1 MKFVDEALIT
11 VEAGNGGAGC
21 LSFRREKYIPKG
33 GPDGGDGG
41 HGGSVILMADE
52 NLNTLI
58 DYRFQPRYRADNGR
72 PCAGRNKT
80 GAGGSDLVLKVPVG
94 TAIYN
99 DETNT
104 LVGEVVADGDVMTVA
119 EGGRGGL
126 GNTRFKSSTNRA
138 PRRTTP
144 GTPGEAYKLRLELRL
159 LADVG
164 LVGLPNAGK
173 STLLNRMVGA
183 KVSIVTHKVQT
194 TRARIRGICVE
205 GAAQLVFVDTPGL
218 FKPRRRLDRAMVAA
232 AWGGAMDADIV
243 VLLVEA
249 HRGISSGVQSI
260 LDQLKELG
268 DRRVILAINKI
279 DRVKSD
285 ALLALTRQL
294 NAAFAFEKTFMISAE
309 RGHGVPDL
317 RAWLGQ
323 ELPEGP
329 WLYPEDQIADLPLRM
344 IAAEMMREKLTLRLH
359 QELPYQLTVETESWE
374 GRHEGSAR
382 VDQVIYVGR
391 DGHKGILLGNKGET
405 IKAVS
410 KAARE
415 ELEGFLER
423 RVHLFCKV
431 KVRQKWLEDA
441 ARYSEMGLDFRD

>member
-72 PCAGRNKT
+72 PGAGRNKT

-99 DETNT
+99 DQTNT

-173 STLLNRMVGA
+173 STLISQLSAAKPKIADYPFTTLVPQLGVVSLAPHRNFVIADIPGLISGA
-183 KVSIVTHKVQT
+183 
-194 TRARIRGICVE
+194 AE
-205 GAAQLVFVDTPGL
+205 GAGLGTRFLKHLTRTRILLHLVDVAPIDEKDPVDVVETIADELEQFSPSLAARERWLILNKVDLVNADERDAFIDELKEAFNWPHPVHVISGVTGDGCEL
-218 FKPRRRLDRAMVAA
+218 LAYNLMTRLEELAIERREDP
-232 AWGGAMDADIV
+232 D
-243 VLLVEA
+243 VEA
-249 HRGISSGVQSI
+249 
-260 LDQLKELG
+260 
-268 DRRVILAINKI
+268 
-279 DRVKSD
+279 
-285 ALLALTRQL
+285 
-294 NAAFAFEKTFMISAE
+294 AE
-309 RGHGVPDL
+309 
-317 RAWLGQ
+317 RAWLDQ
-323 ELPEGP
+323 MAEEAHERIAELREVRRAQRKGID
-329 WLYPEDQIADLPLRM
+329 LEPEDDDDDYEH
-344 IAAEMMREKLTLRLH
+344 EME
-359 QELPYQLTVETESWE
+359 
-374 GRHEGSAR
+374 
-382 VDQVIYVGR
+382 VIVVR
-391 DGHKGILLGNKGET
+391 D
-405 IKAVS
+405 
-410 KAARE
+410 
-415 ELEGFLER
+415 
-423 RVHLFCKV
+423 
-431 KVRQKWLEDA
+431 
-441 ARYSEMGLDFRD
+441 

>member
-72 PCAGRNKT
+72 PGAGRNKT

-173 STLLNRMVGA
+173 STLISQLSAAKPKIADYPFTTLVPQLGVVSLAPHRNFVIADIPGLISGA
-183 KVSIVTHKVQT
+183 
-194 TRARIRGICVE
+194 AE
-205 GAAQLVFVDTPGL
+205 GAGLGTRFLKHLTRTRILLHLVDVAPFDEKDPVDVVETIADELEQFSPSLAARERWLILNKVDLVNADERDAFIDELKEAFNWPHPVHVISGVTGDGCEL
-218 FKPRRRLDRAMVAA
+218 LAYNLMTRLEELAIERREDP
-232 AWGGAMDADIV
+232 D
-243 VLLVEA
+243 VEA
-249 HRGISSGVQSI
+249 
-260 LDQLKELG
+260 
-268 DRRVILAINKI
+268 
-279 DRVKSD
+279 
-285 ALLALTRQL
+285 
-294 NAAFAFEKTFMISAE
+294 AE
-309 RGHGVPDL
+309 
-317 RAWLGQ
+317 RAWLDQ
-323 ELPEGP
+323 MAEEAHERIAELREVRRAQRKGID
-329 WLYPEDQIADLPLRM
+329 LEPEDDDDDYEH
-344 IAAEMMREKLTLRLH
+344 EME
-359 QELPYQLTVETESWE
+359 
-374 GRHEGSAR
+374 
-382 VDQVIYVGR
+382 VIVVR
-391 DGHKGILLGNKGET
+391 D
-405 IKAVS
+405 
-410 KAARE
+410 
-415 ELEGFLER
+415 
-423 RVHLFCKV
+423 
-431 KVRQKWLEDA
+431 
-441 ARYSEMGLDFRD
+441 

>member
-72 PCAGRNKT
+72 PGAGRNKT

-173 STLLNRMVGA
+173 STLISQLSAAKPKIADYPFTTLVPQLGVVSLAPHRNFVIADIPGLISGA
-183 KVSIVTHKVQT
+183 
-194 TRARIRGICVE
+194 AE
-205 GAAQLVFVDTPGL
+205 GAGL
-218 FKPRRRLDRAMVAA
+218 GTRF
-232 AWGGAMDADIV
+232 
-243 VLLVEA
+243 
-249 HRGISSGVQSI
+249 
-260 LDQLKELG
+260 LKH
-268 DRRVILAINKI
+268 
-279 DRVKSD
+279 
-285 ALLALTRQL
+285 LTRTRIL
-294 NAAFAFEKTFMISAE
+294 LHLVDVAPIDEKDPVDVVET
-309 RGHGVPDL
+309 
-317 RAWLGQ
+317 
-323 ELPEGP
+323 
-329 WLYPEDQIADLPLRM
+329 IAD
-344 IAAEMMREKLTLRLH
+344 
-359 QELPYQLTVETESWE
+359 ELEQFSPSL
-374 GRHEGSAR
+374 
-382 VDQVIYVGR
+382 
-391 DGHKGILLGNKGET
+391 
-405 IKAVS
+405 
-410 KAARE
+410 AARE
-415 ELEGFLER
+415 RWLILNKVDLVNADER
-423 RVHLFCKV
+423 DAFIDALKEAFNWPHPVHGT
-431 KVRQKWLEDA
+431 
-441 ARYSEMGLDFRD
+441 SSGEML

>member
-72 PCAGRNKT
+72 PGAGRNKT

-99 DETNT
+99 DQTNT

-173 STLLNRMVGA
+173 STLISQLSAAKPKIADYPFTTLVPQLGVVSLAPHRNFVIADIPGLISGA
-183 KVSIVTHKVQT
+183 
-194 TRARIRGICVE
+194 AE
-205 GAAQLVFVDTPGL
+205 GAGLGTRFLKHLTRTRILLHLVDVAPIDEKDPVDVVETIADELEQFSPSLAARERWLILNKVDLVNADERDAFIDELKEAFNWPHPVHVISGVTGDGCEL
-218 FKPRRRLDRAMVAA
+218 LAYNLMTRLEELAIERREDP
-232 AWGGAMDADIV
+232 D
-243 VLLVEA
+243 VEA
-249 HRGISSGVQSI
+249 
-260 LDQLKELG
+260 
-268 DRRVILAINKI
+268 
-279 DRVKSD
+279 
-285 ALLALTRQL
+285 
-294 NAAFAFEKTFMISAE
+294 AE
-309 RGHGVPDL
+309 
-317 RAWLGQ
+317 RAWLDQ
-323 ELPEGP
+323 MAEEAHERIAELREVRRAQRKGID
-329 WLYPEDQIADLPLRM
+329 LEPEDDDDDDEH
-344 IAAEMMREKLTLRLH
+344 EME
-359 QELPYQLTVETESWE
+359 
-374 GRHEGSAR
+374 
-382 VDQVIYVGR
+382 VIVVR
-391 DGHKGILLGNKGET
+391 D
-405 IKAVS
+405 
-410 KAARE
+410 
-415 ELEGFLER
+415 
-423 RVHLFCKV
+423 
-431 KVRQKWLEDA
+431 
-441 ARYSEMGLDFRD
+441 

>member
-72 PCAGRNKT
+72 PGAGRNKT

-99 DETNT
+99 DQTNT

-144 GTPGEAYKLRLELRL
+144 GTPGEAYRLRLELRL

-173 STLLNRMVGA
+173 STLISQLSAAKPKIADYPFTTLVPQLGVVSLAPHRNFVIADIPGLISGA
-183 KVSIVTHKVQT
+183 
-194 TRARIRGICVE
+194 AE
-205 GAAQLVFVDTPGL
+205 GAGLGTRFLKHLTRTRILLHLVDVAPIDEKDPVDVVETIADELEQFSPSLAARERWLILNKVDLVNADERDVFIDALKEAFNWPHPVHVISGVTGDGCEL
-218 FKPRRRLDRAMVAA
+218 LAYNLMTRLEELAIERREDP
-232 AWGGAMDADIV
+232 D
-243 VLLVEA
+243 VEA
-249 HRGISSGVQSI
+249 
-260 LDQLKELG
+260 
-268 DRRVILAINKI
+268 
-279 DRVKSD
+279 
-285 ALLALTRQL
+285 
-294 NAAFAFEKTFMISAE
+294 AE
-309 RGHGVPDL
+309 
-317 RAWLGQ
+317 RAWLDQ
-323 ELPEGP
+323 MAEEAHERIAELREVRRAQRKGID
-329 WLYPEDQIADLPLRM
+329 LEPEDDDDDYEH
-344 IAAEMMREKLTLRLH
+344 EME
-359 QELPYQLTVETESWE
+359 
-374 GRHEGSAR
+374 
-382 VDQVIYVGR
+382 VIVVR
-391 DGHKGILLGNKGET
+391 D
-405 IKAVS
+405 
-410 KAARE
+410 
-415 ELEGFLER
+415 
-423 RVHLFCKV
+423 
-431 KVRQKWLEDA
+431 
-441 ARYSEMGLDFRD
+441 

>member
-41 HGGSVILMADE
+41 HGGSGILMADE

-72 PCAGRNKT
+72 PGAGRNKT

-99 DETNT
+99 DQTNT

-173 STLLNRMVGA
+173 STLISQLSAAKPKIADYPFTTLVPQLGVVSLAPHRNFVIADIPGLISGA
-183 KVSIVTHKVQT
+183 
-194 TRARIRGICVE
+194 AE
-205 GAAQLVFVDTPGL
+205 GAGLGTRFLKHLTRTRILLHLVDVAPIDEKDPVDVVETIADELEQFSPSLAARERWLILNKVDLVNADKRDAFIDELKEAFNWPHPVHVISGVTGDGCEL
-218 FKPRRRLDRAMVAA
+218 LAYNLMTRLEELAIERREDP
-232 AWGGAMDADIV
+232 D
-243 VLLVEA
+243 VEA
-249 HRGISSGVQSI
+249 
-260 LDQLKELG
+260 
-268 DRRVILAINKI
+268 
-279 DRVKSD
+279 
-285 ALLALTRQL
+285 
-294 NAAFAFEKTFMISAE
+294 AE
-309 RGHGVPDL
+309 
-317 RAWLGQ
+317 RAWLDQ
-323 ELPEGP
+323 MAEEAHERIAELREVRRAQRKGID
-329 WLYPEDQIADLPLRM
+329 LEPEDDDDDYEH
-344 IAAEMMREKLTLRLH
+344 EME
-359 QELPYQLTVETESWE
+359 
-374 GRHEGSAR
+374 
-382 VDQVIYVGR
+382 VIVVR
-391 DGHKGILLGNKGET
+391 D
-405 IKAVS
+405 
-410 KAARE
+410 
-415 ELEGFLER
+415 
-423 RVHLFCKV
+423 
-431 KVRQKWLEDA
+431 
-441 ARYSEMGLDFRD
+441 

>member
-58 DYRFQPRYRADNGR
+58 EYRFQPRDRADNGR
-72 PCAGRNKT
+72 PGAGRNKT
-80 GAGGSDLVLKVPVG
+80 GAGGSDLVLRVPVG

-99 DETNT
+99 DQTNT

-173 STLLNRMVGA
+173 STLISQLSAAKPKIADYPFTTLVPQLGVVSLAPHRNFVIADIPGLISGA
-183 KVSIVTHKVQT
+183 
-194 TRARIRGICVE
+194 AE
-205 GAAQLVFVDTPGL
+205 GAGLGTRFLKHLTRTRILLHLVDVAPIDEKDPVDVVETIADELEQFSPSL
-218 FKPRRRLDRAMVAA
+218 AA
-232 AWGGAMDADIV
+232 RERWLILNKVDLVNADERDAFIDE
-243 VLLVEA
+243 LKEA
-249 HRGISSGVQSI
+249 FNWPHPVHVISGVTG
-260 LDQLKELG
+260 DGCELLAYNLMT
-268 DRRVILAINKI
+268 RLEELAIERRE
-279 DRVKSD
+279 DPDV
-285 ALLALTRQL
+285 
-294 NAAFAFEKTFMISAE
+294 ESAE
-309 RGHGVPDL
+309 R
-317 RAWLGQ
+317 AWLDQ
-323 ELPEGP
+323 MAEEAHERIAELREVRRAQRKG
-329 WLYPEDQIADLPLRM
+329 LDLEPEDDDDDDEH
-344 IAAEMMREKLTLRLH
+344 EME
-359 QELPYQLTVETESWE
+359 
-374 GRHEGSAR
+374 
-382 VDQVIYVGR
+382 VIVVR
-391 DGHKGILLGNKGET
+391 D
-405 IKAVS
+405 
-410 KAARE
+410 
-415 ELEGFLER
+415 
-423 RVHLFCKV
+423 
-431 KVRQKWLEDA
+431 
-441 ARYSEMGLDFRD
+441 

>member
-72 PCAGRNKT
+72 PGAGRNKT

-144 GTPGEAYKLRLELRL
+144 GTPGEAYKLRLEL
-159 LADVG
+159 
-164 LVGLPNAGK
+164 
-173 STLLNRMVGA
+173 
-183 KVSIVTHKVQT
+183 
-194 TRARIRGICVE
+194 
-205 GAAQLVFVDTPGL
+205 
-218 FKPRRRLDRAMVAA
+218 
-232 AWGGAMDADIV
+232 
-243 VLLVEA
+243 
-249 HRGISSGVQSI
+249 
-260 LDQLKELG
+260 
-268 DRRVILAINKI
+268 
-279 DRVKSD
+279 
-285 ALLALTRQL
+285 
-294 NAAFAFEKTFMISAE
+294 AFA
-309 RGHGVPDL
+309 G
-317 RAWLGQ
+317 
-323 ELPEGP
+323 
-329 WLYPEDQIADLPLRM
+329 
-344 IAAEMMREKLTLRLH
+344 
-359 QELPYQLTVETESWE
+359 
-374 GRHEGSAR
+374 
-382 VDQVIYVGR
+382 
-391 DGHKGILLGNKGET
+391 
-405 IKAVS
+405 
-410 KAARE
+410 
-415 ELEGFLER
+415 
-423 RVHLFCKV
+423 
-431 KVRQKWLEDA
+431 
-441 ARYSEMGLDFRD
+441 

>member
-72 PCAGRNKT
+72 PGAGRNKT

-144 GTPGEAYKLRLELRL
+144 GTLGEAYKLRLELRL

-173 STLLNRMVGA
+173 STLISQLSAAKPKIADYPFTTLVPQLGVVSLAPHRNFVIADIPGLISGA
-183 KVSIVTHKVQT
+183 
-194 TRARIRGICVE
+194 AE
-205 GAAQLVFVDTPGL
+205 GAGLGTRFLKHLTRTRILLHLVDVAPIDEKDPVDVVETIADELEQFSPSLAARERWLILNKVDLVNADERDVFIDALKEAFNWPHPVHVISGVTGDGCEL
-218 FKPRRRLDRAMVAA
+218 LAYNLMTRLEELAIERREDP
-232 AWGGAMDADIV
+232 D
-243 VLLVEA
+243 VEA
-249 HRGISSGVQSI
+249 
-260 LDQLKELG
+260 
-268 DRRVILAINKI
+268 
-279 DRVKSD
+279 
-285 ALLALTRQL
+285 
-294 NAAFAFEKTFMISAE
+294 AE
-309 RGHGVPDL
+309 
-317 RAWLGQ
+317 RAWLDQ
-323 ELPEGP
+323 MAEEAHERIAELREVRRAQRKGID
-329 WLYPEDQIADLPLRM
+329 LEPEDDDDDDEH
-344 IAAEMMREKLTLRLH
+344 EME
-359 QELPYQLTVETESWE
+359 
-374 GRHEGSAR
+374 
-382 VDQVIYVGR
+382 VIVVR
-391 DGHKGILLGNKGET
+391 D
-405 IKAVS
+405 
-410 KAARE
+410 
-415 ELEGFLER
+415 
-423 RVHLFCKV
+423 
-431 KVRQKWLEDA
+431 
-441 ARYSEMGLDFRD
+441 

>member
-72 PCAGRNKT
+72 PGAGRNKT

-99 DETNT
+99 DQTNT

-173 STLLNRMVGA
+173 STLISQLSAAKPKIADYPFTTLVPQLGVVSLAPHRNFVIADIPGLISGA
-183 KVSIVTHKVQT
+183 
-194 TRARIRGICVE
+194 AE
-205 GAAQLVFVDTPGL
+205 GAGLGTRFLKHLTRTRILLHLVDVAPIDEKDPVDVVETIADELEQFSPSLAARERWLILNKVDLVNADERDVFIDALKEAFNWPHPVHVISGVTGDGCEL
-218 FKPRRRLDRAMVAA
+218 LAYNLMTRLEELAIERREDP
-232 AWGGAMDADIV
+232 D
-243 VLLVEA
+243 VEA
-249 HRGISSGVQSI
+249 
-260 LDQLKELG
+260 
-268 DRRVILAINKI
+268 
-279 DRVKSD
+279 
-285 ALLALTRQL
+285 
-294 NAAFAFEKTFMISAE
+294 AE
-309 RGHGVPDL
+309 
-317 RAWLGQ
+317 RAWLDQ
-323 ELPEGP
+323 MAEEAHERIAELREVRRAQRKGID
-329 WLYPEDQIADLPLRM
+329 LEPEDDDDDYEH
-344 IAAEMMREKLTLRLH
+344 EME
-359 QELPYQLTVETESWE
+359 
-374 GRHEGSAR
+374 
-382 VDQVIYVGR
+382 VIVVR
-391 DGHKGILLGNKGET
+391 D
-405 IKAVS
+405 
-410 KAARE
+410 
-415 ELEGFLER
+415 
-423 RVHLFCKV
+423 
-431 KVRQKWLEDA
+431 
-441 ARYSEMGLDFRD
+441 

>member
-72 PCAGRNKT
+72 PGAGRNKT

-173 STLLNRMVGA
+173 STLISQLSAAKPKIADYPFTTLVPQLGVVSLAPHRNFVIADIPGLISGA
-183 KVSIVTHKVQT
+183 
-194 TRARIRGICVE
+194 AE
-205 GAAQLVFVDTPGL
+205 GAGL
-218 FKPRRRLDRAMVAA
+218 GTRF
-232 AWGGAMDADIV
+232 
-243 VLLVEA
+243 
-249 HRGISSGVQSI
+249 
-260 LDQLKELG
+260 LKH
-268 DRRVILAINKI
+268 
-279 DRVKSD
+279 
-285 ALLALTRQL
+285 LTRTRIL
-294 NAAFAFEKTFMISAE
+294 LHLVDVAPVDEKDPVDVVET
-309 RGHGVPDL
+309 
-317 RAWLGQ
+317 
-323 ELPEGP
+323 
-329 WLYPEDQIADLPLRM
+329 IAD
-344 IAAEMMREKLTLRLH
+344 
-359 QELPYQLTVETESWE
+359 ELEQFSPSL
-374 GRHEGSAR
+374 
-382 VDQVIYVGR
+382 
-391 DGHKGILLGNKGET
+391 
-405 IKAVS
+405 
-410 KAARE
+410 AARE
-415 ELEGFLER
+415 RWLILNKVDLVNADERDEFIDALKEAFNWPYPVHVISGVTGDGCELLGYNLMTRLEELAIER
-423 RVHLFCKV
+423 REDPDTEAAERTWLDQMAEEAHERIAELRE
-431 KVRQKWLEDA
+431 VRRAQRKGIDLEPEDDDDEH
-441 ARYSEMGLDFRD
+441 EMEVIVVRD

>member
-72 PCAGRNKT
+72 PGAGRNKT

-144 GTPGEAYKLRLELRL
+144 GIPGEAYKLRLELRL

-173 STLLNRMVGA
+173 STLISQLSAAKPKIADYPFTTLVPQLGVVSLAPHRNFVIADIPGLISGA
-183 KVSIVTHKVQT
+183 
-194 TRARIRGICVE
+194 AE
-205 GAAQLVFVDTPGL
+205 GAGLGTRFLKHLTRTRILLHLVDVAPIDEKDPVDVVETIADELEQFSPSLAARERWLILNKVDLVNADERDAFIDELKEAFNWPHPVHVISGVTGDGCEL
-218 FKPRRRLDRAMVAA
+218 LAYNLMTRLEELAIERREDP
-232 AWGGAMDADIV
+232 D
-243 VLLVEA
+243 VEA
-249 HRGISSGVQSI
+249 
-260 LDQLKELG
+260 
-268 DRRVILAINKI
+268 
-279 DRVKSD
+279 
-285 ALLALTRQL
+285 
-294 NAAFAFEKTFMISAE
+294 AE
-309 RGHGVPDL
+309 
-317 RAWLGQ
+317 RAWLDQ
-323 ELPEGP
+323 MAEEAHERIAELREVRRAQRKGID
-329 WLYPEDQIADLPLRM
+329 LEPEDDDDDDEH
-344 IAAEMMREKLTLRLH
+344 EME
-359 QELPYQLTVETESWE
+359 
-374 GRHEGSAR
+374 
-382 VDQVIYVGR
+382 VIVVR
-391 DGHKGILLGNKGET
+391 D
-405 IKAVS
+405 
-410 KAARE
+410 
-415 ELEGFLER
+415 
-423 RVHLFCKV
+423 
-431 KVRQKWLEDA
+431 
-441 ARYSEMGLDFRD
+441 

>member
-11 VEAGNGGAGC
+11 AEAGNGGAGC

-72 PCAGRNKT
+72 PGAGRNKT

-99 DETNT
+99 DETKS

-173 STLLNRMVGA
+173 STLISQLSAAKPKIADYPFTTLVPQLGVVSLAPHRNFVIADIPGLISGA
-183 KVSIVTHKVQT
+183 
-194 TRARIRGICVE
+194 AE
-205 GAAQLVFVDTPGL
+205 GAGLGTRFLKHLTRTRILLHLVDVAPIDEKDPVDVVETIADELEQFSPSLAARERWLILNKVDLVNADERDAFIDELKEAFNWPHPVHVISGVTGDGCEL
-218 FKPRRRLDRAMVAA
+218 LAYNLMTRLEELAIERREDP
-232 AWGGAMDADIV
+232 D
-243 VLLVEA
+243 VEA
-249 HRGISSGVQSI
+249 
-260 LDQLKELG
+260 
-268 DRRVILAINKI
+268 
-279 DRVKSD
+279 
-285 ALLALTRQL
+285 
-294 NAAFAFEKTFMISAE
+294 AE
-309 RGHGVPDL
+309 
-317 RAWLGQ
+317 RAWLDQ
-323 ELPEGP
+323 MAEEAHERIAELREVRRAQRKGID
-329 WLYPEDQIADLPLRM
+329 LEPEDDDDDDEH
-344 IAAEMMREKLTLRLH
+344 EME
-359 QELPYQLTVETESWE
+359 
-374 GRHEGSAR
+374 
-382 VDQVIYVGR
+382 VIVVR
-391 DGHKGILLGNKGET
+391 D
-405 IKAVS
+405 
-410 KAARE
+410 
-415 ELEGFLER
+415 
-423 RVHLFCKV
+423 
-431 KVRQKWLEDA
+431 
-441 ARYSEMGLDFRD
+441 

>member
-72 PCAGRNKT
+72 PGAGRNKT

-144 GTPGEAYKLRLELRL
+144 GIPGEAYKLRLELRL

-173 STLLNRMVGA
+173 STLISQLSAAKPKIADYPFTTLVPQLGVVSLAPHRNFVIADIPGLISGA
-183 KVSIVTHKVQT
+183 
-194 TRARIRGICVE
+194 AE
-205 GAAQLVFVDTPGL
+205 GAGLGTRFLKHLTRTRILLHLVDVAPIDEKDPVDVVETIADELEQFSPSLAARERWLILNKVDLENADERDVFIDALKEAFNWPHPVHVISGVTGDGCEL
-218 FKPRRRLDRAMVAA
+218 LAYNLMTRLEELAIERREDP
-232 AWGGAMDADIV
+232 D
-243 VLLVEA
+243 VEA
-249 HRGISSGVQSI
+249 
-260 LDQLKELG
+260 
-268 DRRVILAINKI
+268 
-279 DRVKSD
+279 
-285 ALLALTRQL
+285 
-294 NAAFAFEKTFMISAE
+294 AE
-309 RGHGVPDL
+309 
-317 RAWLGQ
+317 RAWLDQ
-323 ELPEGP
+323 MAEEAHERIAELREVRRAQRKGID
-329 WLYPEDQIADLPLRM
+329 LEPEDDDDDYEH
-344 IAAEMMREKLTLRLH
+344 EME
-359 QELPYQLTVETESWE
+359 
-374 GRHEGSAR
+374 
-382 VDQVIYVGR
+382 VIVVR
-391 DGHKGILLGNKGET
+391 D
-405 IKAVS
+405 
-410 KAARE
+410 
-415 ELEGFLER
+415 
-423 RVHLFCKV
+423 
-431 KVRQKWLEDA
+431 
-441 ARYSEMGLDFRD
+441 

>member
-72 PCAGRNKT
+72 PGAGRNKT

-173 STLLNRMVGA
+173 STLISQLSAAKPKIADYPFTTLVPQLGVVSLAPHRNFVIADIPGLISGA
-183 KVSIVTHKVQT
+183 
-194 TRARIRGICVE
+194 AE
-205 GAAQLVFVDTPGL
+205 GAGLGTRFLKHLTRTRILLHLVDVAPIDEKDPVDVVETIADELEQFSPSLAARERWLILNKVDLVNADERDVFIDELKEAFNWPHPVHVISGVTGDGCEL
-218 FKPRRRLDRAMVAA
+218 LAYNLMTRLEELAIERREDP
-232 AWGGAMDADIV
+232 D
-243 VLLVEA
+243 VEA
-249 HRGISSGVQSI
+249 
-260 LDQLKELG
+260 
-268 DRRVILAINKI
+268 
-279 DRVKSD
+279 
-285 ALLALTRQL
+285 
-294 NAAFAFEKTFMISAE
+294 AE
-309 RGHGVPDL
+309 
-317 RAWLGQ
+317 RAWLDQ
-323 ELPEGP
+323 MAEEAHERIAELREVRRAQRKGID
-329 WLYPEDQIADLPLRM
+329 LEPEDDDDDYEH
-344 IAAEMMREKLTLRLH
+344 EME
-359 QELPYQLTVETESWE
+359 
-374 GRHEGSAR
+374 
-382 VDQVIYVGR
+382 VIVVR
-391 DGHKGILLGNKGET
+391 D
-405 IKAVS
+405 
-410 KAARE
+410 
-415 ELEGFLER
+415 
-423 RVHLFCKV
+423 
-431 KVRQKWLEDA
+431 
-441 ARYSEMGLDFRD
+441 

>member
-1 MKFVDEALIT
+1 MTQAGFIALI
-11 VEAGNGGAGC
+11 
-21 LSFRREKYIPKG
+21 
-33 GPDGGDGG
+33 
-41 HGGSVILMADE
+41 
-52 NLNTLI
+52 
-58 DYRFQPRYRADNGR
+58 
-72 PCAGRNKT
+72 
-80 GAGGSDLVLKVPVG
+80 
-94 TAIYN
+94 
-99 DETNT
+99 
-104 LVGEVVADGDVMTVA
+104 GE
-119 EGGRGGL
+119 
-126 GNTRFKSSTNRA
+126 
-138 PRRTTP
+138 
-144 GTPGEAYKLRLELRL
+144 
-159 LADVG
+159 
-164 LVGLPNAGK
+164 PNAGK

-194 TRARIRGICVE
+194 TRARIRGICME

-285 ALLALTRQL
+285 ALLALTQQL

-344 IAAEMMREKLTLRLH
+344 IAAEMTREKLTLRLH

-374 GRHEGSAR
+374 ERPDGSAR
-382 VDQVIYVGR
+382 VDQVIYVVR

-415 ELEGFLER
+415 ELEGFLNR

-441 ARYSEMGLDFRD
+441 ARYSEMGLDFKDGNG